1 MLGSTI
7 KSAKRIN
14 FLSTYNRYLYNF
26 NKKNLFIINDYA
38 NETENKRSK
47 IIYSFF

>member
-1 MLGSTI
+1 MLSSTL
-7 KSAKRIN
+7 KNSKRLNI
-14 FLSTYNRYLYNF
+14 LSRLNRNVYHY

-47 IIYSFF
+47 IIQ

>member
-1 MLGSTI
+1 MLSSTL
-7 KSAKRIN
+7 KSSTRLN
-14 FLSTYNRYLYNF
+14 FISRLNRNVYHY

-47 IIYSFF
+47 IFQ